1 MKKSIVEIAM
11 ASDAGYAVGM
21 YVTAA
26 SIALY
31 ASRDVCLSFTF
42 LDGGIPNQQFDSFI
56 EKLKELHPSVT
67 YRRIKVEESDF
78 KDFTAWRGNK
88 MTYSRFM
95 LIKEL
100 SDVDFVVYC
109 DVDFLWLRDISKLW
123 EKRDENVVLQAVRD
137 PNVVNTKE
145 PQWFKDHGYE
155 FNEHTYLC
163 AGFLFM
169 NLKMLRAERF
179 DEQAYAL
186 IRKHPDFLFADQESF
201 VILLGERTK
210 FLDDSWMRFSKTLES
225 SDFNKPIVC
234 HFVNDVPWK
243 SATLSNRLRDATMAW
258 KLMADKIA
266 VLKLTAK
273 ERVFYFLTRAPVL
286 RHLLYGALY
295 CMGKRN
301 LVQHLRMKCAYRIR
315 FPNLN
320 KNNH

>member
-1 MKKSIVEIAM
+1 MKNEMVEVAM
-11 ASDAGYAVGM
+11 ASDAGYAIGM

-67 YRRIKVEESDF
+67 YRRIKVEESVF

-88 MTYSRFM
+88 MTY
-95 LIKEL
+95 
-100 SDVDFVVYC
+100 V
-109 DVDFLWLRDISKLW
+109 SKLW
-123 EKRDENVVLQAVRD
+123 EMRDENVVLQAVRD

-155 FNEHTYLC
+155 FNEQTYLC

-169 NLKMLRAERF
+169 NLKMLRAEGF

-186 IRKHPDFLFADQESF
+186 IRKHPDFLFADQEAF
-201 VILLGERTK
+201 VILLGKRAK
-210 FLDDSWMRFSKTLES
+210 FLDASWMRFTKTLES
-225 SDFNKPIVC
+225 DDFDKPIVC

-243 SATLSNRLRDATMAW
+243 SATLSDRLRDATMAW
-258 KLMADKIA
+258 KLMANKIA
-266 VLKLTAK
+266 VMKLTVK
-273 ERVFYFLTRAPVL
+273 EKVFYFLTRAPVL
-286 RHLLYGALY
+286 RHLFYGALY

-301 LVQHLRMKCAYRIR
+301 LVQHLRTKCAYRIK

-320 KNNH
+320 KNDH